1 MSNGQRFGLIAV
13 ALVIAVGAFFLLRS
27 PGDEAQQAAA
37 PAPAPAED
45 ASAPAAEEDGST
57 PTAEPQKPPEPPAT
71 EIEVEGGAPVGGV
84 AEVKAKKGDEIR
96 FEVTADAPAEVHVH
110 GYELTE
116 QVDAGRAAKF
126 SFPAEL
132 EGVYEVELEETATPI
147 AELRVSP

>member
-1 MSNGQRFGLIAV
+1 
-13 ALVIAVGAFFLLRS
+13 
-27 PGDEAQQAAA
+27 
-37 PAPAPAED
+37 
-45 ASAPAAEEDGST
+45 
-57 PTAEPQKPPEPPAT
+57 
-71 EIEVEGGAPVGGV
+71 V
-84 AEVKAKKGDEIR
+84 AEVKAKKGNEIR